1 MIGNLTGLIPP
12 LAIRDDHKYIM
23 YSDMITE
30 EVEASNIKVK
40 IPNALLCDKNDSRK
54 KCILFYLDRRAFSS
68 NDCKNIRVDRNL
80 SDALSGHLLFLIAF
94 KNNVACIFTTSVN
107 CLKKNQNAPKPS
119 EHPPVRG
126 KNKCQNV
133 WVGFDFKL
141 LANGLVTLVLSFVS
155 TTIGISYV

>member
-30 EVEASNIKVK
+30 VEASNNKVK
-40 IPNALLCDKNDSRK
+40 IPNASCDTNGSRK
-54 KCILFYLDRRAFSS
+54 KRILLYLEKRAFSS

-80 SDALSGHLLFLIAF
+80 REDVLSGHLLYLIAF
-94 KNNVACIFTTSVN
+94 KNTAAYIFTTSVN
-107 CLKKNQNAPKPS
+107 CLKKNQNAPKRF

-126 KNKCQNV
+126 ENIKTFR
-133 WVGFDFKL
+133 WD
-141 LANGLVTLVLSFVS
+141 S
-155 TTIGISYV
+155 TSS